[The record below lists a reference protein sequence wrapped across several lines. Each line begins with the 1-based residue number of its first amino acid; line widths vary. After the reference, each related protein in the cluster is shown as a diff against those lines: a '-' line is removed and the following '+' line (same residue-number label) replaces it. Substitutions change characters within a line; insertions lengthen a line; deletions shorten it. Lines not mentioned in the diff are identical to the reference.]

1 MVAECFSPMMANVS
15 DIPVGLRELKF
26 IKTRFHLMW
35 IFGKKFIYLSHYIN
49 FITYNPFRTNLII
62 PLMI

>member
-1 MVAECFSPMMANVS
+1 MANVS